1 MKKIEVAVILGAGFG
16 KRLTP
21 ITNEIPKPL
30 VEIGNETILEK
41 TIKLIKKL
49 NLKPNQRVL
58 DIGCGWGTLAID
70 IAKKNSMRS
79 CWNYAI

>member
-30 VEIGNETILEK
+30 VEIGNETMLEM
-41 TIKLIKKL
+41 TIKIVKKL
-49 NLKPNQRVL
+49 NLKKILITTHYIRDQL
-58 DIGCGWGTLAID
+58 
-70 IAKKNSMRS
+70 
-79 CWNYAI
+79 

>member
-41 TIKLIKKL
+41 TIKPVSYTHLTLPTIL
-49 NLKPNQRVL
+49 RV
-58 DIGCGWGTLAID
+58 
-70 IAKKNSMRS
+70 
-79 CWNYAI
+79 